1 MACVS
6 LALVAPSLRAEWQ
19 PTGPFGGE
27 AEIVRVVPEAPGMVI
42 GAARNGLMFLSRNGG
57 AFWTNIPFPGE
68 FSGVLH
74 ALEVDPRV
82 EGTWYAGMEGD
93 HAFTS
98 GVYKT
103 VDGGVSWTPLPGMTG
118 KKVWSL
124 ALWPA
129 NPDVIAA
136 GTADGVYRSDNGGAA
151 WTRIS
156 AEENHELS
164 PVVSLAF
171 DPAQKKILY
180 AGTTHLPWRT
190 GDGGA
195 TWESIHAG
203 MIDDSDVFSMQVDKR
218 NPQKVYASA
227 CSGVYESSDGAAHW
241 TRLPTPPGAFR
252 AYFVSADPVQERVIF
267 AGTSEG
273 LLKSADGGKI
283 WHQVS
288 AHAVRSIAFEGAPG
302 DRIFFASTT
311 GGMLVSNDGGRT
323 LHESNFGF
331 ANRSF
336 TAMTSAG
343 GVLYANSVYE
353 PGSGGIYRSDN
364 LGLRWVHSGN
374 EPAGQQILLMSA
386 VPDRPGMLFAAGYHG
401 LLKSVDEGK
410 TWTAQQSVG
419 EGRVTSLVALDS
431 GTLLLGTDAGL
442 FRGTGNNWRAVTPT
456 GVTDRSGGIQS
467 LQRSGEKIVAALAGN
482 GAFVSGDAGIA
493 WKRCGKPSPSAGWY
507 GLAFDSAAANGIGSA
522 ALAATSEGLFRS
534 ADGCRSW
541 SKVLDGMQS
550 GTVSVVIFNPAR
562 AGEAYA
568 SQGGRVFHSADG
580 GARWAPLNRDSHRSS
595 WPTALLVLPSDPERL
610 LALFPRRGIF
620 LNTVEGSQPAT
631 GQ

>member
-1 MACVS
+1 MACLTPPVR
-6 LALVAPSLRAEWQ
+6 AAEWK

-27 AEIVRVVPEAPGMVI
+27 AEIVRVIPKAPGVVI
-42 GAARNGLMFLSRNGG
+42 GAARNGLIFLSRNGG

-82 EGTWYAGMEGD
+82 EGTWYAGVEGD
-93 HAFTS
+93 QAFTS

-103 VDGGVSWTPLPGMTG
+103 VDGGNSWTPLPGMTG
-118 KKVWSL
+118 KTVWSL
-124 ALWPA
+124 ALWPS

-136 GTADGVYRSDNGGAA
+136 GTADGIYRSDNGGAA

-171 DPAQKKILY
+171 DPLKKEILY

-190 GDGGA
+190 ADGGA
-195 TWESIHAG
+195 TWESIHTG
-203 MIDDSDVFSMQVDKR
+203 MIDDSDVFSMQVDRR

-227 CSGVYESSDGAAHW
+227 CSGVYESSDSAAHW
-241 TRLPTPPGAFR
+241 TRLPTPQGAFR
-252 AYFVSADPVQERVIF
+252 TYFVSADPRHEQVIF
-267 AGTSEG
+267 AGTSVG
-273 LLKSADGGKI
+273 LLKSADGGRI

-288 AHAVRSIAFEGAPG
+288 SHAVKSIAFDGAVG
-302 DRIFFASTT
+302 ERIFFASTT
-311 GGMLVSNDGGRT
+311 GGMLVSNDGGKT

-331 ANRSF
+331 TNRNF
-336 TAMTSAG
+336 TAVTGAG

-353 PGSGGIYRSDN
+353 AGSGGIYRSDN

-374 EPAGQQILLMSA
+374 EPTGQQILLMTA
-386 VPDRPGMLFAAGYHG
+386 APGQPGTLFAAGYHG
-401 LLKSVDEGK
+401 LLKSIDGGK
-410 TWTAQQSVG
+410 TWSAQQSVG
-419 EGRVTSLVALDS
+419 EGRVTALVALDA
-431 GTLLLGTDAGL
+431 GALLVATDEGL
-442 FRGTGNNWRAVTPT
+442 FRGTGNNWHAVTPA
-456 GVTDRSGGIQS
+456 GANGIHS
-467 LQRSGEKIVAALAGN
+467 LQRSGEKIIAALTGN
-482 GAFVSGDAGIA
+482 AAFSSGDAGDT
-493 WKRCGKPSPSAGWY
+493 WKPCGQPSPSAGWY
-507 GLAFDSAAANGIGSA
+507 GLAFDSAAANGTGTT

-534 ADGCRSW
+534 ADGCHSW
-541 SKVLDGMQS
+541 SKVFGGLQS
-550 GTVSVVIFNPAR
+550 GTASVVLFNPAR

-568 SQGGRVFHSADG
+568 SQGGQVFHSTDA
-580 GARWAPLNRDSHRSS
+580 GARWLPLNPDSPRSS
-595 WPTALLVLPSDPERL
+595 WPTALLVLPSEPQRL
-610 LALFPRRGIF
+610 VALFPRRGIF